1 MEKKPST
8 DVDTH
13 IVAQKM
19 IWQEVNGYTLHSIK
33 RLNGSAVNIATIEA
47 KKSIKPLPIIRRN
60 QASIIVRLKIVLGQ
74 STTMTDTNNL
84 NLSEFD
90 EVVEKYRKH

>member
-1 MEKKPST
+1 MSEKAKLVSVLWKEAGT

-33 RLNGSAVNIATIEA
+33 RSDGSAVNIAAIES
-47 KKSIKPLPIIRRN
+47 KSIKPLRIIKRN
-60 QASIIVRLKIVLGQ
+60 QASITPQ
-74 STTMTDTNNL
+74 
-84 NLSEFD
+84 
-90 EVVEKYRKH
+90 